1 MSRTGLNF
9 SCIFPDYLGKA
20 KPKYSTPTKSEA
32 SKMTHGASQETQAS
46 ARKSGK
52 GSTVSSHKKKRTCSS
67 EVGSSHVISMATTEL
82 ANQTSDSN
90 LERSISEK
98 KKKKKV

>member
-1 MSRTGLNF
+1 
-9 SCIFPDYLGKA
+9 
-20 KPKYSTPTKSEA
+20 
-32 SKMTHGASQETQAS
+32 MTHGASQETQAS

-52 GSTVSSHKKKRTCSS
+52 GSTVSSHKKKRTGSS
-67 EVGSSHVISMATTEL
+67 EVGSSHVTSMATTEL